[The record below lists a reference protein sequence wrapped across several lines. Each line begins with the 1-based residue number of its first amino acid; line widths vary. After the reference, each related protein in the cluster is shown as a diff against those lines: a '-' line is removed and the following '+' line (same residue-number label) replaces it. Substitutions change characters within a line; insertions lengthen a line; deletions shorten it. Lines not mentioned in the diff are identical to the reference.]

1 MRLHRNLVFTTI
13 DCLHLI
19 FNDNKQAD
27 KVLRQNLKR
36 DKRWGARDRAFIAG
50 TTYDIVRWKRLYAEI
65 AECKEPFSRP
75 NFFRLFA
82 VWATLRGITIP
93 DWPQFENTP
102 TRKIKG
108 RFDELSKIRK
118 FRESLP
124 DWLDEL
130 GEKELGEKWDAEIAA
145 LNTPAAVVLRTNTLK
160 TNRNQLQA
168 ALADEGI
175 ATVPVTGNPDALQLA
190 ERTNVFITGAFANGW
205 FEVQDASSQKVAQ
218 LLDPQPG
225 TRVIDACAGAGG
237 KSLHLAA
244 LMQNKGSVVAL
255 DIYENKLTELKRR
268 ARRNGAHNIETR
280 VVNSTKVIKKLYGK
294 ADKVLLDVPCS
305 GLGTLR
311 RNPGAKWKLSP
322 EKIET
327 IKQTQRAILDSYP
340 RMVKPGGELLYAT
353 CSILP
358 SENQQQLKGF
368 LTSAAGKDFTLVK
381 QVTIFPGTSGHDGF
395 YMALFT
401 KK

>member
-130 GEKELGEKWDAEIAA
+130 GEKELGEKWEAEIAA